1 MQFIKILCARI
12 RQIFIQKYISH
23 AHFANFF
30 LIPEFDQTSCP
41 FEWNHSNKYIVQ
53 ISWLIWSEIFFFIKN
68 RPWFETSCS
77 RPRRGWN
84 SKTRMGT
91 IVNQLRVK
99 GHQQRIS
106 IKIQQQG
113 LEADFVK
120 VGWSKLIFSQIE
132 NSLTHKLSMFRR

>member
-1 MQFIKILCARI
+1 MGMEIG
-12 RQIFIQKYISH
+12 YG
-23 AHFANFF
+23 N
-30 LIPEFDQTSCP
+30 E
-41 FEWNHSNKYIVQ
+41 VQ
-53 ISWLIWSEIFFFIKN
+53 DWA
-68 RPWFETSCS
+68 
-77 RPRRGWN
+77 
-84 SKTRMGT
+84 SKTQMGT